1 MLNKSGGLNDDEWRL
16 MQTHPW
22 LGVLTLFKM
31 RAYGEIP
38 YRQIVIAHEHHMK
51 TDLTGYPKALRPREQ
66 GIFSRIVAV
75 ADGYDAATTRRSYQ
89 TVPIQPDQV
98 LREMWENPR
107 RGYDPDPGQ
116 GADQP
121 DRRSIRWA
129 PASFSIRFEVA
140 VVSAPNPDGGH
151 AQPAAGP
158 DRASTQWR
166 RRASAGA
173 DREPGANRMPSG
185 AFLRSIVKVTNPDR
199 YGIVVGDYFV

>member
-1 MLNKSGGLNDDEWRL
+1 
-16 MQTHPW
+16 
-22 LGVLTLFKM
+22 M

-107 RGYDPDPGQ
+107 RGYDRILVKALINLIGIYPVGTCVILDTL
-116 GADQP
+116 
-121 DRRSIRWA
+121 
-129 PASFSIRFEVA
+129 EVA
-140 VVSAPNPDGGH
+140 VVSAPNPDGG
-151 AQPAAGP
+151 QLNRPLVRIVIDQDGAGVP
-158 DRASTQWR
+158 PPGRTENLAEQDASG
-166 RRASAGA
+166 S
-173 DREPGANRMPSG
+173 
-185 AFLRSIVKVTNPDR
+185 FLRSIVKVTNPDR